1 MFPVPV
7 GPTNAASQ
15 QFGAFRQQQEQRQ
28 FEEEHPDRVVHAE
41 RQREAALAHEE
52 DIEDELDAVE
62 AYENT
67 LSRSGRQPEAYPNQM
82 TASTF
87 TSPEDERKQRSEP
100 VVYQPAQNQQ
110 LQVQA
115 QQQQQP
121 VSADSGAA
129 VAAAMAGPAA
139 HHAAN
144 NGTTAD
150 QLPVAAATKERRPS
164 VVGPRSADEVSALA
178 AQGKLAKQ
186 GSQSNLHEDT
196 LHLGQITD
204 ADIRNALDP
213 VNQSFSVTDL
223 MEWPE
228 EKLMRL
234 VDHVQPQHLPVLMNR
249 RLQVHEKE
257 SAKNFSFHHLTYE
270 KNGETVLNDVSGYM
284 EAGMLVG
291 LLGAPDSGIT
301 PLFNILTGR
310 LKVGR
315 NSRVTG
321 DILYDG
327 RKRTADFNRW
337 VGYVVKED
345 PHLAHMTVFET
356 LYFSARLRLPD
367 MPPKIVRMRV
377 AITLKLLG
385 LSHVANSV
393 VGDGSLRGISGG
405 EKRRV
410 SFGIEMVAGHA
421 CIIAD
426 LPTNGL
432 DSASAYSLMRTMRF
446 ATKIG
451 FSMMASV
458 VQPSPQLLRLFHR
471 VMVMSK
477 GTVIYFGP
485 VSQAEE
491 FFKNAGFIR
500 PAAKALPQFIEE
512 VTLKPELFYKT
523 KRYKELSNNE
533 PMTNAQYQQ
542 AQNTMTPASAGRMAA
557 EQKQMEQKQSDD
569 MYASPQAQAAAG
581 QAGQIEMQRPVD
593 ASSPGHMAIVVN
605 DEGGNAVHK
614 PGITH
619 KQFDSQPPPHGLDEG
634 ASGGQPKWG
643 NHVLP
648 NNINRSRYDSFML
661 ILNAYHGSEF
671 YKEVMTVLDQQKQL
685 QQQHK
690 QEKHSINHGTANGKQ
705 PLPLNDPTHLHT
717 ANGPQ
722 GEQIASNERGWGP
735 MGRWWYH
742 YYNSSPWL
750 QLWMNIHRQSVLTVR
765 NTGLWRDTWLTS
777 LVMGF
782 FLGSLFYKVGYEYQ
796 DVRNR
801 VGLFFFIL
809 SYLAFNAVMLVPV
822 LAHQREV
829 YYNQSAG
836 GYYHGFTYYISHFLT
851 QIPIVVVETFILLL
865 PVWGLANLAGPTCG
879 REFWY
884 AYLVIGFNSLISRV
898 WMILLASVSPNE
910 VYADVLNTV
919 TNIIFTKLCGY
930 FIAASNIVNG
940 WYWVYTISYFTYALR
955 GLAKNDINE
964 AILIPACKPPNAD
977 YCYDPR
983 NCPYSPQ
990 EFATPQEPCDYNT
1003 GAGALYVIFGIDPSI
1018 GKWGDFVDLVWFLIA
1033 FNVGAMIASTYVN
1046 WSTADEPEH
1055 PDFGNAMDKKHREMH
1070 SDIMRSSKQK
1080 QPTSQSQL
1088 RREATQG
1095 QQQAQIEA
1103 PPATQYDTVVTADGT
1118 TMPNTSNTLVAAPV
1132 NNNRLAT
1139 PNAAGNAAGNT
1150 AYPADGTTPGAD
1162 ADGEDEANI
1171 AANTMTYNHRVG
1183 TIDLDRHT
1191 SPLKTKKAYLEFED
1205 LCYTVMVG
1213 KEGGGTEPRMLL
1225 NHCFGYA
1232 KPSMMTALM
1241 GASGAG
1247 KSTLLDVLAGKKT
1260 GGTITG
1266 SILVNGVAPDYAGSF
1281 SRVAGYVEQ
1290 FDSSPYNPHSRRL
1303 RTTRSLFCSISN
1315 SPCRCLLAVWFCFAQ
1330 S

>member
-28 FEEEHPDRVVHAE
+28 YEEQHPDRVAHAE

-67 LSRSGRQPEAYPNQM
+67 LSRSGRRPEVYPNQIS
-82 TASTF
+82 ASTF
-87 TSPEDERKQRSEP
+87 QSPDEEKKSVAQYRSEQAVVGQPSNQP
-100 VVYQPAQNQQ
+100 VVTYQV
-110 LQVQA
+110 VQPQGVSTDA
-115 QQQQQP
+115 GATVAATAAGP
-121 VSADSGAA
+121 SANSAASATTVSADHS
-129 VAAAMAGPAA
+129 
-139 HHAAN
+139 H
-144 NGTTAD
+144 
-150 QLPVAAATKERRPS
+150 ERRPS
-164 VVGPRSADEVSALA
+164 VVGPRSSEEVSALA

-186 GSQSNLHEDT
+186 GSQSNLHDDT

-213 VNQSFSVTDL
+213 VNQSFSVKDL

-270 KNGETVLNDVSGYM
+270 KDGETVLNDVSGYM

-315 NSRVTG
+315 NSRVSG

-327 RKRTADFNRW
+327 RKRTADFKRW

-345 PHLAHMTVFET
+345 PHIPALTVFET

-477 GTVIYFGP
+477 GTCIYFGP

-533 PMTNAQYQQ
+533 PMTAAQYQA
-542 AQNTMTPASAGRMAA
+542 AQMTVTPVSAKDMSV
-557 EQKQMEQKQSDD
+557 EQKQVEQKQNDD
-569 MYASPQAQAAAG
+569 AYASPA
-581 QAGQIEMQRPVD
+581 QIEMQKSAQARTPG
-593 ASSPGHMAIVVN
+593 GHMAIVVN
-605 DEGGNAVHK
+605 DEGGQEVTK
-614 PGITH
+614 PGIA
-619 KQFDSQPPPHGLDEG
+619 KQFDTQPPAHGLGEG
-634 ASGGQPKWG
+634 DQNAQLKWG

-648 NNINRSRYDSFML
+648 NNINRSRYDAFIL
-661 ILNAYHGSEF
+661 LLNAYHKSEF
-671 YKEVMTVLDQQKQL
+671 YQEVMTVLDQQKQL

-690 QEKHSINHGTANGKQ
+690 HEKHSISTANGKKPM
-705 PLPLNDPTHLHT
+705 PLTDPTHLHT

-722 GEQIASNERGWGP
+722 ADQLGNDERGWGAP
-735 MGRWWYH
+735 GRWWYH

-765 NTGLWRDTWLTS
+765 NTGLWRDTWITS
-777 LVMGF
+777 LFMGF
-782 FLGSLFYKVGYEYQ
+782 FLGSLFYEVGTSYQ

-829 YYNQSAG
+829 YYNQVAG
-836 GYYHGFTYYISHFLT
+836 GYYHGFSYYISHFLT

-865 PVWGLANLAGPTCG
+865 PVWGLAHLSGGTCG

-884 AYLVIGFNSLISRV
+884 AYLVIGFNSMISRV

-955 GLAKNDINE
+955 GLAKNDINP
-964 AILIPACKPPNAD
+964 ILIPQCSPSPTD

-983 NCPYSPQ
+983 ICSYSPQ
-990 EFATPQEPCDYNT
+990 QFATAQQPCDYNT
-1003 GAGALYVIFGIDPSI
+1003 GSGALYVVFGIDPSI

-1033 FNVGAMIASTYVN
+1033 FNVGAMFASTYVN

-1055 PDFGNAMDKKHREMH
+1055 PDFGNVMDKKHREMH
-1070 SDIMRSSKQK
+1070 SDIMRSSKQR
-1080 QPTSQSQL
+1080 QLSSQSQL
-1088 RREATQG
+1088 KKDASRSGGITAGSPR
-1095 QQQAQIEA
+1095 AQL
-1103 PPATQYDTVVTADGT
+1103 DGT
-1118 TMPNTSNTLVAAPV
+1118 VATV
-1132 NNNRLAT
+1132 DNGTLAT
-1139 PNAAGNAAGNT
+1139 PNPAGST
-1150 AYPADGTTPGAD
+1150 AYPDGNTG
-1162 ADGEDEANI
+1162 ADGEDEANV

-1183 TIDLDRHT
+1183 TMDIDQNT

-1232 KPSMMTALM
+1232 KPGMMTALM

-1247 KSTLLDVLAGKKT
+1247 QH
-1260 GGTITG
+1260 I
-1266 SILVNGVAPDYAGSF
+1266 SI
-1281 SRVAGYVEQ
+1281 Q
-1290 FDSSPYNPHSRRL
+1290 
-1303 RTTRSLFCSISN
+1303 
-1315 SPCRCLLAVWFCFAQ
+1315 
-1330 S
+1330 

>member
-28 FEEEHPDRVVHAE
+28 YEEEHPDRVAHAE
-41 RQREAALAHEE
+41 QQREAALAHEE
-52 DIEDELDAVE
+52 DIEDELDAVD

-67 LSRSGRQPEAYPNQM
+67 LSRSGAAPVAYPNAM

-87 TSPEDERKQRSEP
+87 TSPEEEKQRRYDGVRISQP
-100 VVYQPAQNQQ
+100 NYQSTPQQPQQPQQTTQPQPDVVSQQP
-110 LQVQA
+110 
-115 QQQQQP
+115 QP
-121 VSADSGAA
+121 VSSDAGAA
-129 VAAAMAGPAA
+129 VAATAAGPT
-139 HHAAN
+139 AN
-144 NGTTAD
+144 TASTGTTLGAPAD
-150 QLPVAAATKERRPS
+150 HSHERRPS
-164 VVGPRSADEVSALA
+164 VVGPRSSEEISALA
-178 AQGKLAKQ
+178 AQGKLTKQ

-213 VNQSFSVTDL
+213 VNQSFSVKDL

-257 SAKNFSFHHLTYE
+257 SAKNFSFHHLTFE

-291 LLGAPDSGIT
+291 VLGAPDSGIT

-310 LKVGR
+310 MQVGR
-315 NSRVTG
+315 TGKLTG

-327 RKRTADFNRW
+327 RRRTADFKRW

-477 GTVIYFGP
+477 GTCIYFGP

-491 FFKNAGFIR
+491 FFKTAGFVR

-523 KRYKELSNNE
+523 KRYKELSTNE
-533 PMTNAQYQQ
+533 PMTNEQYQQ
-542 AQNTMTPASAGRMAA
+542 ANNTLTPTAA
-557 EQKQMEQKQSDD
+557 RDMEQKQAEQKTSGD
-569 MYASPQAQAAAG
+569 YASPA
-581 QAGQIEMQRPVD
+581 QIEMTQQQQQQQQTTPH
-593 ASSPGHMAIVVN
+593 GHMAIVVH
-605 DEGGNAVHK
+605 DEGGQDVVK
-614 PGITH
+614 PGIA
-619 KQFDSQPPPHGLDEG
+619 KQFDTQPPAHGGLDG
-634 ASGGQPKWG
+634 STMGGGPPKWG
-643 NHVLP
+643 NQVLP
-648 NNINRSRYDSFML
+648 NNINRSRYEAFTIVL
-661 ILNAYHGSEF
+661 AAYQRSEF

-690 QEKHSINHGTANGKQ
+690 QAKHSVTANGKQ
-705 PLPLNDPTHLHT
+705 PQPLSDPTHLHT
-717 ANGPQ
+717 SGVPQSQQLDNANNQ
-722 GEQIASNERGWGP
+722 NRGWGP
-735 MGRWWYH
+735 LGKYWYH

-750 QLWMNIHRQSVLTVR
+750 QLYMNIHRQSVLTVR

-777 LVMGF
+777 LIMGF
-782 FLGSLFYKVGYEYQ
+782 FLGSLYYNVGDSYQ

-829 YYNQSAG
+829 YYNQLAG

-865 PVWGLANLAGPTCG
+865 PVWGLANLTGPTCG

-884 AYLVIGFNSLISRV
+884 AYLVIGFNSIISRV

-955 GLAKNDINE
+955 GLAKNDIN
-964 AILIPACKPPNAD
+964 AVYIPQCAGNLPACTDPRT
-977 YCYDPR
+977 CGYDP
-983 NCPYSPQ
+983 Q
-990 EFATPQEPCDYNT
+990 QFATAQFPCDYNT
-1003 GAGALYVIFGIDPSI
+1003 GSGALYVIFGIDPSI
-1018 GKWGDFVDLVWFLIA
+1018 DKWADFVDLVWFLIA

-1055 PDFGNAMDKKHREMH
+1055 PDFGNTMDKKHREMH
-1070 SDIMRSSKQK
+1070 SDIMRSSKPK
-1080 QPTSQSQL
+1080 QISTSQIRKDQSGAAGVPQL
-1088 RREATQG
+1088 EGPPAYQQEQPPG
-1095 QQQAQIEA
+1095 YQQA
-1103 PPATQYDTVVTADGT
+1103 TAADRAAQHR
-1118 TMPNTSNTLVAAPV
+1118 LAAPV
-1132 NNNRLAT
+1132 VGAAAAT
-1139 PNAAGNAAGNT
+1139 
-1150 AYPADGTTPGAD
+1150 GTGGL

-1183 TIDLDRHT
+1183 VMDIDKAA
-1191 SPLKTKKAYLEFED
+1191 SPLKTKKAYLEFRE

-1225 NHCFGYA
+1225 NHCFGFA
-1232 KPSMMTALM
+1232 KPGMMTALM

-1247 KSTLLDVLAGKKT
+1247 QSQIDIQHT
-1260 GGTITG
+1260 
-1266 SILVNGVAPDYAGSF
+1266 
-1281 SRVAGYVEQ
+1281 
-1290 FDSSPYNPHSRRL
+1290 HSGAR
-1303 RTTRSLFCSISN
+1303 
-1315 SPCRCLLAVWFCFAQ
+1315 
-1330 S
+1330 

>member
-28 FEEEHPDRVVHAE
+28 YEEEHPDRVVHAE

-67 LSRSGRQPEAYPNQM
+67 LSRSGRQKETYPNQM

-87 TSPEDERKQRSEP
+87 TSPEEEKKARSEP
-100 VVYQPAQNQQ
+100 VVRQYQPSYQPTNQV
-110 LQVQA
+110 VQP
-115 QQQQQP
+115 QP
-121 VSADSGAA
+121 QPDASDAGAA
-129 VAAAMAGPAA
+129 VAATAAGPT
-139 HHAAN
+139 AN
-144 NGTTAD
+144 S
-150 QLPVAAATKERRPS
+150 AATATMAAPEQSKERRPS
-164 VVGPRSADEVSALA
+164 VVGPRSSDEVNALA
-178 AQGKLAKQ
+178 AQGKLTKQ

-213 VNQSFSVTDL
+213 VNQSFSVKDL

-257 SAKNFSFHHLTYE
+257 SAKNFSFHHLTFE

-310 LKVGR
+310 LKIGR
-315 NSRVTG
+315 TSKVTG

-477 GTVIYFGP
+477 GTCIYFGP

-533 PMTNAQYQQ
+533 PMTAAQYQQ
-542 AQNTMTPASAGRMAA
+542 AAQKTLTPAAADHMSA
-557 EQKQMEQKQSDD
+557 EQKQMEQKQNDD
-569 MYASPQAQAAAG
+569 AYASPAE
-581 QAGQIEMQRPVD
+581 IEMLRRHAGVNPAAPAAPQ
-593 ASSPGHMAIVVN
+593 SPGHMAIVVH
-605 DEGGNAVHK
+605 DEGGQHVSK
-614 PGITH
+614 PGIA

-634 ASGGQPKWG
+634 TAGGQQLKWG

-648 NNINRSRYDSFML
+648 NNINRSRYDAFIL
-661 ILNAYHGSEF
+661 ILNAYHNSEF
-671 YKEVMTVLDQQKQL
+671 YKEVMSVLDQQKQL

-690 QEKHSINHGTANGKQ
+690 QHKHSTTANGKTPM
-705 PLPLNDPTHLHT
+705 PLTDPTHLHT
-717 ANGPQ
+717 SGTPPADQ
-722 GEQIASNERGWGP
+722 VDSEERGWGGP
-735 MGRWWYH
+735 GRWWYH

-765 NTGLWRDTWLTS
+765 NTGLWRDTWITS
-777 LVMGF
+777 LFMGF
-782 FLGSLFYKVGYEYQ
+782 FLGSLFYQVGEQYQ

-829 YYNQSAG
+829 YYNQVAG
-836 GYYHGFTYYISHFLT
+836 GYYHGFSYYISHFLT

-865 PVWGLANLAGPTCG
+865 PVWGLANLNGATGG

-884 AYLVIGFNSLISRV
+884 AYLVIGFNSIISRV

-940 WYWVYTISYFTYALR
+940 WYWVYTVSYFTYALR
-955 GLAKNDINE
+955 GLAKNDINS
-964 AILIPACKPPNAD
+964 ILIPECVDPRFGPCA
-977 YCYDPR
+977 DPR
-983 NCPYSPQ
+983 NCVYSPQ
-990 EFATPQEPCDYNT
+990 EFATAQFPCEYNT
-1003 GAGALYVIFGIDPSI
+1003 GSGALYVIFGIDPSI
-1018 GKWGDFVDLVWFLIA
+1018 SKWSDFVDLVWFLIA
-1033 FNVGAMIASTYVN
+1033 FNVGAMVASTYVN

-1070 SDIMRSSKQK
+1070 SDIMRSSKQR
-1080 QPTSQSQL
+1080 QPTSQIKKDASRSAGIGSPQ
-1088 RREATQG
+1088 

-1103 PPATQYDTVVTADGT
+1103 PAGYQYGTMVPVAADGT
-1118 TMPNTSNTLVAAPV
+1118 NTVATTNT
-1132 NNNRLAT
+1132 LAT
-1139 PNAAGNAAGNT
+1139 PAPNSPARNAVQADGDTATPRTEGNT
-1150 AYPADGTTPGAD
+1150 AGVDD
-1162 ADGEDEANI
+1162 EENEANI

-1183 TIDLDRHT
+1183 TMDIDQKT

-1225 NHCFGYA
+1225 NHCFGFA

-1260 GGTITG
+1260 GGTISG
-1266 SILVNGVAPDYAGSF
+1266 KILVNGVAPDYAGSF

-1290 FDSSPYNPHSRRL
+1290 
-1303 RTTRSLFCSISN
+1303 C
-1315 SPCRCLLAVWFCFAQ
+1315 AAQ
-1330 S
+1330 HTVCVEH

>member
-28 FEEEHPDRVVHAE
+28 YEEEHPDRVVHAE

-67 LSRSGRQPEAYPNQM
+67 LSRSGRRPADYPNAM

-87 TSPEDERKQRSEP
+87 TSPEDEKQQRSEQP
-100 VVYQPAQNQQ
+100 LQPSYQVVQQP
-110 LQVQA
+110 
-115 QQQQQP
+115 QP
-121 VSADSGAA
+121 VSAEGGAV
-129 VAAAMAGPAA
+129 VAATAAGPAA
-139 HHAAN
+139 SAAST
-144 NGTTAD
+144 GATPGPD
-150 QLPVAAATKERRPS
+150 QGHERRPS
-164 VVGPRSADEVSALA
+164 VVGPRSSDEVNALA
-178 AQGKLAKQ
+178 AQGKLTKQ
-186 GSQSNLHEDT
+186 GSQSKLDHEDT

-213 VNQSFSVTDL
+213 VNQSFSVKDL
-223 MEWPE
+223 MDWPE

-310 LKVGR
+310 LKLGR
-315 NSRVTG
+315 GAKLSG

-512 VTLKPELFYKT
+512 ITLKPELFYKT
-523 KRYKELSNNE
+523 KRYKELSTNQ
-533 PMTNAQYQQ
+533 PMTAEQYQQ
-542 AQNTMTPASAGRMAA
+542 AAAQRTMTPASANDLSA
-557 EQKQMEQKQSDD
+557 EQKQIEQKQNNDA
-569 MYASPQAQAAAG
+569 YASPAA
-581 QAGQIEMQRPVD
+581 IEMQAPQQPQQVQT
-593 ASSPGHMAIVVN
+593 PGGHMAIVVN
-605 DEGGNAVHK
+605 DQDGQDVTK
-614 PGITH
+614 PGIA
-619 KQFDSQPPPHGLDEG
+619 KQFDTQPPPHGLGEG
-634 ASGGQPKWG
+634 SSGGELKWG
-643 NHVLP
+643 NQVLP
-648 NNINRSRYDSFML
+648 SNINRSRYEAFML
-661 ILNAYHGSEF
+661 ILTAYQKSDF
-671 YKEVMTVLDQQKQL
+671 YREVMTVLDQQKQL
-685 QQQHK
+685 QQQHH
-690 QEKHSINHGTANGKQ
+690 QHKHDKYADTANGKK
-705 PLPLNDPTHLHT
+705 PLPLTDPTHLHT
-717 ANGPQ
+717 GGVPPA
-722 GEQIASNERGWGP
+722 EQLDADGGNKGWGAP
-735 MGRWWYH
+735 GRWWYH
-742 YYNSSPWL
+742 YYNSTPWL

-765 NTGLWRDTWLTS
+765 NTGLWRDTWITS

-782 FLGSLFYKVGYEYQ
+782 FLGSLFYNVSDSYQ

-829 YYNQSAG
+829 YYNQIAG
-836 GYYHGFTYYISHFLT
+836 GYYHGFSYYISHFLT
-851 QIPIVVVETFILLL
+851 QIPIVVVETLILLF
-865 PVWGLANLAGPTCG
+865 PVWGLANLAGPTG
-879 REFWY
+879 GSEFWY
-884 AYLVIGFNSLISRV
+884 AYLVIAFNSLISRV

-955 GLAKNDINE
+955 GLAKNDVNSIY
-964 AILIPACKPPNAD
+964 IQQCVDPQFGPCT
-977 YCYDPR
+977 DPR
-983 NCPYSPQ
+983 PPNCPYAPQ
-990 EFATPQEPCDYNT
+990 QFGTAEQPCEFNT
-1003 GAGALYVIFGIDPSI
+1003 GSAALYVIYGIDPSI
-1018 GKWGDFVDLVWFLIA
+1018 SKWSDFVDLVWFLIA
-1033 FNVGAMIASTYVN
+1033 FNVGAMLCSTYVN

-1055 PDFGNAMDKKHREMH
+1055 PDFGNVMDKKHREMH

-1080 QPTSQSQL
+1080 QPTGSRLGKDQSRSTGL
-1088 RREATQG
+1088 VAGGT
-1095 QQQAQIEA
+1095 QAQIEGPAAYQYGGAEQPDNGTGHTLAA
-1103 PPATQYDTVVTADGT
+1103 PPT
-1118 TMPNTSNTLVAAPV
+1118 
-1132 NNNRLAT
+1132 
-1139 PNAAGNAAGNT
+1139 AAGNGM
-1150 AYPADGTTPGAD
+1150 TPGAG
-1162 ADGEDEANI
+1162 ADGEDEANV

-1183 TIDLDRHT
+1183 TMDIDQNT
-1191 SPLKTKKAYLEFED
+1191 SPLKTKKAYLEFQD

-1213 KEGGGTEPRMLL
+1213 KEGGGQEPRMLL

-1247 KSTLLDVLAGKKT
+1247 HCTDTLQPNSHAVDPH
-1260 GGTITG
+1260 
-1266 SILVNGVAPDYAGSF
+1266 VAPRTSF
-1281 SRVAGYVEQ
+1281 THIVSASPLCWLSRQEHVVGCVGRQEDGRYHHRHYPGQ
-1290 FDSSPYNPHSRRL
+1290 
-1303 RTTRSLFCSISN
+1303 RTGT
-1315 SPCRCLLAVWFCFAQ
+1315 
-1330 S
+1330 

>member
-28 FEEEHPDRVVHAE
+28 FEEEHPDRVAHAE

-67 LSRSGRQPEAYPNQM
+67 LSRSGRKPPEYPNPM
-82 TASTF
+82 SASTF
-87 TSPEDERKQRSEP
+87 TSPEEEKKQARYEQVTVLTPSYEP
-100 VVYQPAQNQQ
+100 G
-110 LQVQA
+110 
-115 QQQQQP
+115 QQQQQQSQPLPQP
-121 VSADSGAA
+121 VSGDGGAA
-129 VAAAMAGPAA
+129 VAATVAGPTANTAA
-139 HHAAN
+139 TATA
-144 NGTTAD
+144 TTAGAD
-150 QLPVAAATKERRPS
+150 RSHERRPS
-164 VVGPRSADEVSALA
+164 VVGPRSSDEVSALA
-178 AQGKLAKQ
+178 AQGKLTKQ

-213 VNQSFSVTDL
+213 VNQSFSVKDL

-257 SAKNFSFHHLTYE
+257 SAKNFSFHHLTFE

-291 LLGAPDSGIT
+291 VLGAPDSGIT

-310 LKVGR
+310 MQIGR
-315 NSRVTG
+315 TGKLTG

-327 RKRTADFNRW
+327 RKRTADFKRW

-477 GTVIYFGP
+477 GTCIYFGP

-523 KRYKELSNNE
+523 KRYKELSTNE
-533 PMTNAQYQQ
+533 PMTAEQYQQ
-542 AQNTMTPASAGRMAA
+542 AAQRTMTAT
-557 EQKQMEQKQSDD
+557 EQKSNDG
-569 MYASPQAQAAAG
+569 YASPA
-581 QAGQIEMQRPVD
+581 QIEMQQTQQQQQQQQ
-593 ASSPGHMAIVVN
+593 APGQMAIVVN
-605 DEGGNAVHK
+605 DEGGQDVTK
-614 PGITH
+614 PGIA
-619 KQFDSQPPPHGLDEG
+619 KQFDSQPPAHGLGDSTP
-634 ASGGQPKWG
+634 SGGQMKWG
-643 NHVLP
+643 NQVLP
-648 NNINRSRYDSFML
+648 NNINRSRYEAFML
-661 ILNAYHGSEF
+661 VLNAYHKSEF
-671 YKEVMTVLDQQKQL
+671 YQEVMTVLDQQKQL

-690 QEKHSINHGTANGKQ
+690 QHKHSVTANGKQ
-705 PLPLNDPTHLHT
+705 PQPLTDPTHLHT
-717 ANGPQ
+717 SGVPQSEQLDSDAAN
-722 GEQIASNERGWGP
+722 NRGWGSL
-735 MGRWWYH
+735 GQWWYH

-782 FLGSLFYKVGYEYQ
+782 FLGSLFYQVGTSYQ

-809 SYLAFNAVMLVPV
+809 SYLAFNSVMLVPV

-829 YYNQSAG
+829 YYNQIAG
-836 GYYHGFTYYISHFLT
+836 GYYHGFSYYISHFLT

-865 PVWGLANLAGPTCG
+865 PVWGLAGLNGPTCG

-884 AYLVIGFNSLISRV
+884 AYLVIGFNSIISRV

-930 FIAASNIVNG
+930 FIAASNIVKG

-955 GLAKNDINE
+955 GLAKNDINS
-964 AILIPACKPPNAD
+964 IYIPQCVDPAFGACA
-977 YCYDPR
+977 DPR
-983 NCPYSPQ
+983 VCPYSPQ
-990 EFATPQEPCDYNT
+990 EFATAQEPCDYNT
-1003 GAGALYVIFGIDPSI
+1003 GSGALYVIFGIDPSI

-1033 FNVGAMIASTYVN
+1033 FNVGAMLASTYVN

-1055 PDFGNAMDKKHREMH
+1055 PDFGNVMDKKHREMH

-1080 QPTSQSQL
+1080 QPNSQSQL
-1088 RREATQG
+1088 REDPSRSAG
-1095 QQQAQIEA
+1095 AVGAAGAIQQEQLEG
-1103 PPATQYDTVVTADGT
+1103 PAGYQYGTVQTADGT
-1118 TMPNTSNTLVAAPV
+1118 TPHTLAAP
-1132 NNNRLAT
+1132 
-1139 PNAAGNAAGNT
+1139 AAGGVVNGNGAGAGN
-1150 AYPADGTTPGAD
+1150 P
-1162 ADGEDEANI
+1162 DGEDDANI

-1183 TIDLDRHT
+1183 TMDIDQAK
-1191 SPLKTKKAYLEFED
+1191 SPLKTKKAYLEFHE

-1225 NHCFGYA
+1225 NHTFGFA
-1232 KPSMMTALM
+1232 KPGMMTALM

-1266 SILVNGVAPDYAGSF
+1266 TILVNGLPPDYAGSF

-1290 FDSSPYNPHSRRL
+1290 YDEQTHRIARNTSSQPAIHHRTPRAHRPVMSVCVFACSGSTATRLSRQSARL
-1303 RTTRSLFCSISN
+1303 SSSAVVCVCPARLLRRS
-1315 SPCRCLLAVWFCFAQ
+1315 
-1330 S
+1330 